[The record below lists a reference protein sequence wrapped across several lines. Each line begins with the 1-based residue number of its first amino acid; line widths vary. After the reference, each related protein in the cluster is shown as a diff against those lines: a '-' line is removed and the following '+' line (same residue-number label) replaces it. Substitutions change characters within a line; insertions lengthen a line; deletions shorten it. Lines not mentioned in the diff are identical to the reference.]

1 MPNLLK
7 KIPNFKFPKYKS
19 KYIGD
24 VECLNVDFT
33 EDDYNR
39 IRETLDGKKRK
50 KGPYAGTS
58 YSTVKEIFNR
68 STTIFKDKDFIL
80 EVFNRKKGFE
90 SVSYGKF
97 RRDTL
102 SFGTALIRL
111 LGLENERVIIIGETT
126 YPWYVSY
133 MAMLLGVGI
142 AVPVDKEIP
151 ESELENLV
159 IRSKAK
165 AIISSPK
172 HMETVKNVALRCENV
187 KYVIDMKSND
197 DFVPLNKK
205 VKKVKD
211 GKKIKEDLR
220 DEPLYTVGFD
230 FLLGEGEV
238 FLDVGDNTLLEKPID
253 KDEFAVLIFTSGTT
267 SQAKGV
273 KISNKNLAANVNAV
287 TPYVHLTSDDRLFS
301 VLPLHHTYESTIGFI
316 YPMAVGASI
325 AVCQGL
331 KHLANDLKDTSPT
344 AILGVP
350 LLIEALYKKIN
361 TTITKSKKTAQVN
374 TFIKI
379 TNSMKSIGIDVKRKV
394 FKEIYNS
401 LGGRLRIIVSA
412 AAPIDMK
419 VGKWLED
426 IGITFLQGYGLTE
439 TAPIA
444 ALTPDFDTKV
454 GSVGKAVVGD
464 EIKINE
470 PNENGEG
477 EIFIKGETVMLGYY
491 EDEEATNNVMYDGWF
506 NSGDIGYMDKAGFIY
521 ITGRSKNVIVTQNG
535 KNIYPEEIE
544 GLLADIE
551 EIAECMVYG
560 KEVQGE
566 KELIVTARV
575 IPNYEIIKEIYGVSE
590 EDLSKD
596 DVKKLIWTKIK
607 AVNRNLTNYKCIKSV
622 EIKEGQFEKTST
634 MKIKR
639 YAELKNQDVH

>member
-24 VECLNVDFT
+24 VDCLNLDLT
-33 EDDYNR
+33 EDDYNK
-39 IRETLDGKKRK
+39 IRETLDGKRKK
-50 KGPYAGTS
+50 KGPYPTAS
-58 YSTVKEIFNR
+58 YETVKEIFNR
-68 STTIFKDKDFIL
+68 STMLFKDREFIL
-80 EVFNRKKGFE
+80 EVFNKKKGYE
-90 SVSYGKF
+90 SVTYGKF
-97 RRDTL
+97 RKDVL
-102 SFGTALIRL
+102 AFGTALIRL
-111 LGLENERVIIIGETT
+111 LGLENEKVIIIGENT

-142 AVPVDKEIP
+142 AVPVDKELP
-151 ESELENLV
+151 EGELLNLA
-159 IRSKAK
+159 IRSGAK
-165 AIISSPK
+165 AIIATPK
-172 HMETVKNVALRCENV
+172 HMDMAKKVSLKCENI
-187 KYVIDMKSND
+187 KYIIDMKSDD
-197 DFVPLNKK
+197 DFSLLNKES
-205 VKKVKD
+205 KKQKA
-211 GKKIKEDLR
+211 GR
-220 DEPLYTVGFD
+220 RNEPLYSVGFD
-230 FLLGEGEV
+230 FLIGEGEV
-238 FLDVGDNTLLEKPID
+238 FLGVGDNTLLEKSVD

-267 SQAKGV
+267 STSKGV
-273 KISNKNLAANVNAV
+273 MLSNRNLAANVNAV
-287 TPYVHLTSDDRLFS
+287 NPYVYLSPDDRLFS

-316 YPMAVGASI
+316 YPMSIGASI

-331 KHLANDLKDTSPT
+331 KHLANDLKETKPT

-361 TTITKSKKTAQVN
+361 TTIEKSKKTAQVN

-401 LGGRLRIIVSA
+401 LGGRLRVIVSA

-444 ALTPDFDTKV
+444 ALTPDYETKV
-454 GSVGKAVVGD
+454 GSAGKAVLGD

-477 EIFIKGETVMLGYY
+477 EIFIRGETVMLGYF
-491 EDEEATNNVMYDGWF
+491 ENEQETNKVMVDGWF
-506 NSGDIGYMDKAGFIY
+506 NSGDIGYMDKDGFIY

-544 GLLADIE
+544 GLLANIE

-560 KEVQGE
+560 KEIQGE
-566 KELIVTARV
+566 KELVVTARV
-575 IPNYEIIKEIYGVSE
+575 IPDYERIMEIYGVSQE
-590 EDLSKD
+590 EISKE

-622 EIKEGQFEKTST
+622 EIKDGQFEKTST

-639 YAELKNQDVH
+639 YAELKHKVDE